1 MDEEKE
7 EKHHS
12 TEGERLRVL
21 LCMEDTCIKKK
32 IIKKGISVYVCSSV
46 CQQVECMNKVGTGM
60 KPFNLSINGT
70 DLS

>member
-21 LCMEDTCIKKK
+21 LCMEDTCIKKN
-32 IIKKGISVYVCSSV
+32 IKKGISVYVCSSV